1 MSYKHSFEY
10 NIFEEQID
18 ITSKILKEVKS
29 YSLTKDETNNNNYLK
44 KDKKLLHMVR
54 KNLKDI
60 FKKHKLNIID
70 CWVQLYLKNNYHS
83 VHTHFATQKDYSFVW
98 FINGDKNSAPI
109 IFYEIGYPLINS
121 NKKITFNFKPGMLLI
136 FPGFMP
142 HEVPA
147 NKSNNRLII
156 SGNAI

>member
-1 MSYKHSFEY
+1 MGYKHSFEY
-10 NIFEEQID
+10 SVFEEQID
-18 ITSKILKEVKS
+18 ITSQILKKVQS

-44 KDKKLLHMVR
+44 KDKKLLQMVR

-98 FINGDKNSAPI
+98 FIDGDKNSAPI
-109 IFYEIGYPLINS
+109 IFYEIGYPLI
-121 NKKITFNFKPGMLLI
+121 TVYFNFLKLI
-136 FPGFMP
+136 SHF
-142 HEVPA
+142 
-147 NKSNNRLII
+147 RL
-156 SGNAI
+156 

>member
-60 FKKHKLNIID
+60 FKKHKLNII
-70 CWVQLYLKNNYHS
+70 
-83 VHTHFATQKDYSFVW
+83 
-98 FINGDKNSAPI
+98 
-109 IFYEIGYPLINS
+109 
-121 NKKITFNFKPGMLLI
+121 
-136 FPGFMP
+136 
-142 HEVPA
+142 
-147 NKSNNRLII
+147 
-156 SGNAI
+156 

>member
-1 MSYKHSFEY
+1 MSYKHTFEY
-10 NIFEEQID
+10 NIFEEYVD
-18 ITSKILKEVKS
+18 INDKILSDVKS
-29 YSLTKDETNNNNYLK
+29 YPLTKYKMNNNNFIK
-44 KDKKLLHMVR
+44 KDKKLLSMVR
-54 KNLKDI
+54 KNLINI
-60 FKKHKLNIID
+60 FKKHKLNIRD

-98 FINGDKNSAPI
+98 FIDGDKNSSPI

-121 NKKITFNFKPGMLLI
+121 NKKIKFDFKPGMLLI

-142 HEVPA
+142 HEVPL

>member
-1 MSYKHSFEY
+1 MGYKHSFEY
-10 NIFEEQID
+10 SVFEEQID
-18 ITSKILKEVKS
+18 ITSQILKKVQS

-44 KDKKLLHMVR
+44 KDKKLLQMVR

-98 FINGDKNSAPI
+98 FIDGDKNSAPI

-121 NKKITFNFKPGMLLI
+121 NKKIMFNFKPGMLLI

-142 HEVPA
+142 HEVPL